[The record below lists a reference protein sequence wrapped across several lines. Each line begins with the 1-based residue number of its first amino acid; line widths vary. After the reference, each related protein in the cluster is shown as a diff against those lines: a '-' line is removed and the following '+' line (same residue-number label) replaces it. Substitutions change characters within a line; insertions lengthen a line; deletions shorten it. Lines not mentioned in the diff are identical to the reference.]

1 MAFVN
6 LISFVKPGN
15 PHNIN
20 AAYAILV
27 KVVIVGNRM
36 ETPLPKGQDEATNC
50 MSMELA
56 ENGKLTA
63 DDLDECLSVAG
74 WMENFG
80 LKKLDAR
87 EYAADFRVRGYE
99 CRNEKFLKENFKC
112 LYPTTQT
119 RKADLDVCSA
129 ALREAIAVKGEACEA
144 MDEYITCSRE
154 IFADECGEEVSS
166 FVCNL
171 VQTAMLFNYPM
182 CRPAS
187 NYSLISHQAYLI
199 DHLIPVDQQIQLY
212 LQSINTCT
220 AYVVYLL

>member
-1 MAFVN
+1 MQNSYRGVRNCLVDYYSLWDIDASDV
-6 LISFVKPGN
+6 LPPYVKFFDKLQDN
-15 PHNIN
+15 FEHLHEF
-20 AAYAILV
+20 AIDIICL
-27 KVVIVGNRM
+27 
-36 ETPLPKGQDEATNC
+36 GQDEATNC

-63 DDLDECLSVAG
+63 DENLDDLDECLSVAG

-154 IFADECGEEVSS
+154 IFADECGQEVSS

-171 VQTAMLFNYPM
+171 VQIAMLFNYPM
-182 CRPAS
+182 CRDDF
-187 NYSLISHQAYLI
+187 H
-199 DHLIPVDQQIQLY
+199 
-212 LQSINTCT
+212 TCQ
-220 AYVVYLL
+220 